1 MSNNLPSPDRAGAPG
16 GEWLFLIHQ
25 LPAGTSNGRVKT
37 WRRLQAL
44 GAIWLRNAA
53 YVLPNS
59 AQAREDFM
67 WLRGEIASLGGAAT
81 VLVGDAIDGADR
93 LSIVEAFTA
102 ARAADYG
109 SLLRQID
116 RAARQLG
123 RLASGSPRG
132 RFERRVTALAS
143 RLRAVEAIDYCS
155 APGSDDARRALH
167 SLEERMGRAR
177 RARTVDRTQAL
188 NVKSYRDRVWVTRRR
203 PGVDRMSCAWLIRR
217 FIDPSASFVF
227 ADADAAAPEGQVAFD
242 RFEGEFTHVGQLCT
256 FEVLK
261 TRFGLEGRPLERI
274 SAIVH
279 DIDLKDDRHQLPE
292 TMTVGTL
299 IDGIRKAHTDD
310 GEALRAGMEMF
321 EGLYRA
327 FEAQEYSAGRRPRRK
342 RKPRRK

>member
-1 MSNNLPSPDRAGAPG
+1 MSNNRQPDRRSTG

-67 WLRGEIASLGGAAT
+67 WLRAEIASLGGAAT
-81 VLVGDAIDGADR
+81 VLVGDAIDRTDR
-93 LSIVEAFTA
+93 RSIVEAFTA
-102 ARAADYG
+102 ARAADYA
-109 SLLRQID
+109 SLLQQIG

-123 RLASGSPRG
+123 RLGSGSPRG
-132 RFERRVTALAS
+132 RIDRRVTALAL
-143 RLRAVEAIDYCS
+143 RLRTLEAIDFLS
-155 APGSDDARRALH
+155 APGGDDARRALQA
-167 SLEERMGRAR
+167 LEERMGRAR
-177 RARTVDRTQAL
+177 RAKAADQTQVV
-188 NVKSYRDRVWVTRRR
+188 NFDSYRDRVWVTRRR
-203 PGVDRMSCAWLIRR
+203 PGVDRMSSAWLIRR
-217 FIDPSASFVF
+217 FIDPAASFVF
-227 ADADAAAPEGQVAFD
+227 ADADATIPEGHVAFD
-242 RFEGEFTHVGQLCT
+242 MFAGEFTHVGQLCT

-261 TRFGLEGRPLERI
+261 ARFGLEGRPLDRLA
-274 SAIVH
+274 AIVH
-279 DIDLKDDRHQLPE
+279 DLDLKDDRHQLPE

-299 IDGIRKAHTDD
+299 IDGIRKAHHDD

-327 FEAQEYSAGRRPRRK
+327 FEAQEHSAGRRPRRK
-342 RKPRRK
+342 LKPRRNR